1 MKYAVICSYTCFL
14 TLTASCRLRYKAF
27 FQILEDENINISV
40 QAHFLPETVQ
50 VQFLNNYHSTPIRK
64 GGYGNNENKLQHANR
79 SCKNHSQFSLMLIAA
94 QYNMVSMQ

>member
-14 TLTASCRLRYKAF
+14 TLTSSCRLSYKAL

-50 VQFLNNYHSTPIRK
+50 VQFLTLIIILQSEREGNVTMKRNYSKQIGVVK
-64 GGYGNNENKLQHANR
+64 I
-79 SCKNHSQFSLMLIAA
+79 SQFSLMFIAA
-94 QYNMVSMQ
+94 QYNMLSIQ